1 MSQRRRDTLPKKR
14 SGAAGPA
21 SQRRISRREREERQR
36 RQLYIGLAIAGVL
49 SLVILAGFALNE
61 YFLKPRAVLASV
73 NGVEIRRRDYW
84 KVRSVELVN
93 QVNQYNQF
101 SQLVD
106 PSQQQQYLTLAQ
118 QAASEL
124 DKVWGSTDINDSTLT
139 RMVEDQVYLQSLD
152 DMGLSVTDQDVQNYL
167 WQQFE
172 PQNAPIF
179 TPTPS
184 PTLIPQR
191 AEWATQ
197 TEVALQAEN
206 QTPTPV
212 SSVGSPAAGG
222 GTPIAGQATPIGSP
236 VAGTP
241 IGSPVAGTPAASPIS
256 GTPIVIV
263 IPSTAASPVAQA
275 SPSGSAA
282 TPVAV
287 QGTPGTL
294 VGTPAA
300 SPVGS
305 PVNQATP
312 ITQES
317 ATPEAAT
324 PNPTEAIATSEA
336 SYGNYKSAVFDIAHM
351 SDSDYENL
359 IVRPAIAREKIEGQ
373 LLKDVGQTAPQVHAA
388 HILVDTKDLADSIYA
403 ELQGGANFEE
413 TARQQSNDTSTAE
426 NGGDLGWFT
435 RGQMVKPFEDVA
447 FSLQP
452 GQISQPF
459 QTQYGWHIV
468 KVYEVDQ
475 NRPMTDQQLQQYRD
489 SIVSRWLE
497 EQKTGMDISSKVEP
511 TPTPAVSSFV
521 PPPDAPP
528 LPTETPLP
536 PEASPV
542 TESGTPTEEQA
553 SPIGSPV
560 ASPIASPMAS
570 PVGSPNA
577 SPVASPI
584 ASPTAMASAT
594 ATP

>member
-14 SGAAGPA
+14 NAAGGSA

-49 SLVILAGFALNE
+49 SIVILAGFALND
-61 YFLKPRAVLASV
+61 YWFKPRAVLASV
-73 NGVEIRRRDYW
+73 NGTEIRRRDYW

-118 QAASEL
+118 QAAAEL
-124 DKVWGSTDINDSTLT
+124 DTVWGSTSINDATLT

-152 DMGLSVTDQDVQNYL
+152 DMGLSISDQDVQNYI
-167 WQQFE
+167 WTQFE

-179 TPTPS
+179 TPTPV

-197 TEVALQAEN
+197 TETALEAESE
-206 QTPTPV
+206 TPPPAEIP
-212 SSVGSPAAGG
+212 GSPVA
-222 GTPIAGQATPIGSP
+222 GTPGSTLATPIGSP

-241 IGSPVAGTPAASPIS
+241 VAESSANAVASPETNASPQSAAATPIAGQGTPGTPAASP
-256 GTPIVIV
+256 
-263 IPSTAASPVAQA
+263 A
-275 SPSGSAA
+275 
-282 TPVAV
+282 
-287 QGTPGTL
+287 
-294 VGTPAA
+294 
-300 SPVGS
+300 GS
-305 PVNQATP
+305 PVSPATP
-312 ITQES
+312 IGETSPTAE
-317 ATPEAAT
+317 PAT
-324 PNPTEAIATSEA
+324 PNPTEAIQTAEA
-336 SYGNYKSAVFDIAHM
+336 NYGNYRNAVFDVAHL
-351 SDSDYENL
+351 SRSDYVKL
-359 IVRPAIAREKIEGQ
+359 VVRPAIAREKIEGQ

-403 ELQGGANFEE
+403 QLQAGANFEQ
-413 TARQQSNDTSTAE
+413 TAKEQSNDTATAE

-468 KVYEVDQ
+468 KVYETDP
-475 NRPMTDQQLQQYRD
+475 NRALTDQQLQQYKD
-489 SIVSRWLE
+489 SIVSRWLDE
-497 EQKTGMDISSKVEP
+497 RKAEMKISSKVEP

-528 LPTETPLP
+528 LPTETPTLEP
-536 PEASPV
+536 QASPASPV
-542 TESGTPTEEQA
+542 A

-560 ASPIASPMAS
+560 ASP
-570 PVGSPNA
+570 VGSPGA

-584 ASPTAMASAT
+584 GSPVASPMASPSATSTSTAT
-594 ATP
+594 ATSTP